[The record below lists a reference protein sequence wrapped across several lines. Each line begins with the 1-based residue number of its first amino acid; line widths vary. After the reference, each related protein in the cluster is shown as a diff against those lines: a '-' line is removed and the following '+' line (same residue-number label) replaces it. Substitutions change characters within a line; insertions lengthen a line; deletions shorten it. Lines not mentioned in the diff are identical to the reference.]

1 MAQSFCSRYI
11 EENETL
17 SCLQISVFKLSGT
30 ISAVWENQQA
40 ENLCLKCREAFITVS
55 SFESVWFFSLWWL
68 SPCWKWHTHRS
79 HIQSC
84 GATGGRALPS
94 WCINCGFFLNAFNI
108 FSLLS
113 INCLRLLATPWNL
126 LVFWQR
132 LLHARQA
139 LYCRATSP
147 APCISLL
154 WF

>member
-55 SFESVWFFSLWWL
+55 SFESVRFFPFDGCLHAGNDTPIVPTFKAVEQRGEEPYRADVLTADSSSMPLTFSL
-68 SPCWKWHTHRS
+68 
-79 HIQSC
+79 
-84 GATGGRALPS
+84 
-94 WCINCGFFLNAFNI
+94 F
-108 FSLLS
+108 
-113 INCLRLLATPWNL
+113 CLRLLATPWNL

-147 APCISLL
+147 APWISLL